1 MNKSLLKKAAIQS
14 VALMI
19 AVITLSYAMRS
30 YQAVTI
36 EASNMTKTNA
46 AAANDVS
53 DRGGDIIT
61 LDQSQPNQ
69 TITVPE
75 NSLNQESLDTPITD
89 LQDLKSRI
97 DPTVLNKLSN
107 NFLMIKKPKGENITL
122 QLEDQYINQSI
133 QLDFT
138 GMEDSN
144 ITSDMILRVK
154 GSDMF
159 TGDPAFTEMKS
170 MEVDKEKGTS
180 QEVITKDFGDDLSH
194 GITITTQAEAK
205 SNLYSSQVQIT
216 LDSVYAYMIYEDN
229 NYFYIDLR
237 KPSEVYDKIIVI
249 DAGHGGKDVGAISKG
264 DKYYEKNINLDIVLQ
279 LKKLLDQENIKV
291 YYTRTSDTTVYLRP
305 RASLANA
312 VDCDY
317 FISIHCNSNK
327 VTSPNGT
334 EVLYYDTDFKGV
346 KAFDLANLFSNE
358 IAKTTT
364 LKQRGIIRKGND
376 DIYILDKSKIPA
388 ILIEAGYLSNNNDM
402 DYLSNSEYRMAI
414 AQGIFNAIIEAYNEL
429 PVAK

>member
-376 DIYILDKSKIPA
+376 DIYILDKSKIPT